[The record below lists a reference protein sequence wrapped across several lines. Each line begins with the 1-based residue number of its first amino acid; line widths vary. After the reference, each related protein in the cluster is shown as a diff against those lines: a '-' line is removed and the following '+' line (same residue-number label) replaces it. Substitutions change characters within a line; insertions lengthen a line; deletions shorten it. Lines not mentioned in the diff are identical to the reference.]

1 MGGYKTSDY
10 SGKYYGI
17 CHCENCKQLFREMF
31 GLELPKVKDAT
42 DPVVRKY
49 RLFQQQTLKAH
60 HEKVYNF
67 ITNLRPDVCIAN
79 HREFGRGFNRMESNT
94 GMDRALPHW
103 QYSASDNT
111 KRAVCSYPEMV
122 SSNTTVDFIDFPYR
136 HVAVSPHQ
144 QALRLGTFRLL

>member
-1 MGGYKTSDY
+1 MEIHIVLVTANFQGDHWK
-10 SGKYYGI
+10 
-17 CHCENCKQLFREMF
+17 R
-31 GLELPKVKDAT
+31 LEVALTPAHIIRVDGKDAT

-49 RLFQQQTLKAH
+49 RVFQQQTLKAH

-122 SSNTTVDFIDFPYR
+122 SSNTTVDFINFPYR